1 MTVGKHRP
9 PPPHLKRLPYRVEC
23 FDDTGSLTLVFFH
36 AFADHLQRMLPPGE
50 TRFISGTID
59 WFQGSA
65 QIAHPDHIVS
75 PEEFAKLPL
84 IEPVY
89 PLTTGLSPR
98 ILGRAIRAGLEKIP
112 ALPEWLDESWLKRK
126 GWQDFAASLRKLHS
140 PETHDDLSH
149 LTPERSRTRL

>member
-1 MTVGKHRP
+1 
-9 PPPHLKRLPYRVEC
+9 
-23 FDDTGSLTLVFFH
+23 
-36 AFADHLQRMLPPGE
+36 
-50 TRFISGTID
+50 D

-149 LTPERSRTRL
+149 LTPERSRLAYDELLANQLALSLVRRHMKRKAGRKLAGTGDVRARI